1 MNIISSTSRIPI
13 QWSIDDQVVIRFAT
27 IPQKPAIPPYDAS
40 QDSPNSFQYK
50 IIPIQPSIY
59 STHSSGLW
67 CHSYTVA
74 KPCRSPAIGRLATQA
89 RENTSSWARH
99 SPKLSPAGPCVYRN
113 FVPHPPPPSICLC
126 QCIVWDPLASRKLML
141 TLEIWKTIAPFDFI
155 YRRTCLL
162 PLEENG
168 KCATVFCS
176 NTLAMR
182 IYIINF
188 GLETSNYYL
197 FTKQIINTYIVSIH
211 IWVTYYIY
219 ILYTQFISCIMKQ
232 NCSKLEKIFS
242 HPCFFS
248 NMKSNFSG
256 YRVIYQPF
264 YIERN
269 KYHTTFNN

>member
-1 MNIISSTSRIPI
+1 MTQVKIHQTVSNIR
-13 QWSIDDQVVIRFAT
+13 
-27 IPQKPAIPPYDAS
+27 
-40 QDSPNSFQYK
+40 SFQYNRVF
-50 IIPIQPSIY
+50 IQRIPVDSGATAILVR
-59 STHSSGLW
+59 STD
-67 CHSYTVA
+67 A
-74 KPCRSPAIGRLATQA
+74 KPCRMQISRNRKACNSGQGKVVQHVTRPNYL
-89 RENTSSWARH
+89 
-99 SPKLSPAGPCVYRN
+99 PAGPCVYRN

-141 TLEIWKTIAPFDFI
+141 TLEIWKTIVPFDFI

-188 GLETSNYYL
+188 ELETSNYYL

-242 HPCFFS
+242 RPCFFS
-248 NMKSNFSG
+248 NMKSIFCR
-256 YRVIYQPF
+256 YRVIYRPF
-264 YIERN
+264 YIEGD
-269 KYHTTFNN
+269 KYRYTTFNKYFLEFFSNINADICGQQQM

>member
-1 MNIISSTSRIPI
+1 MQISRNRKACNSG
-13 QWSIDDQVVIRFAT
+13 QGKVVKHVTR
-27 IPQKPAIPPYDAS
+27 
-40 QDSPNSFQYK
+40 PNY
-50 IIPIQPSIY
+50 
-59 STHSSGLW
+59 L
-67 CHSYTVA
+67 
-74 KPCRSPAIGRLATQA
+74 
-89 RENTSSWARH
+89 
-99 SPKLSPAGPCVYRN
+99 PAGPCVYRN

-141 TLEIWKTIAPFDFI
+141 ILEIWKTIAPFDFI

-211 IWVTYYIY
+211 IWVTYIY
-219 ILYTQFISCIMKQ
+219 IIHAIYIMYYEA
-232 NCSKLEKIFS
+232 KLQQAWE
-242 HPCFFS
+242 
-248 NMKSNFSG
+248 NF
-256 YRVIYQPF
+256 
-264 YIERN
+264 
-269 KYHTTFNN
+269 